1 MFAIDQSRRRLITG
15 MLAGPLTGP
24 LARSLSGSLSG
35 PLSGPVT
42 YASRS
47 VLAAAPLG
55 VTGCAVFKRAVIPM
69 AQLVDQLPNQQ
80 GRNHLIVFLPGAYD
94 SPQDFFDYGFV
105 KAVRDRRLAADIIAI
120 DSHLAYFN
128 NYTIPER
135 MRDDVLLPARQRG
148 YRSIWLVGISL
159 GGLGSLLTTESYP
172 GVTGVV
178 ALAPYVATAEVIA
191 EVKSAGG
198 LAQWRPETSKAS
210 NGWERRLLNWFKR
223 YSAGSV
229 PDTRLLLGYGLQD
242 RFAASLS
249 VLGQTLDPK
258 TVLTQPGGHDWPT
271 WTALWQRMLNGFG
284 HDIAARL
291 S

>member
-1 MFAIDQSRRRLITG
+1 MPALNRMRRRL
-15 MLAGPLTGP
+15 LTI
-24 LARSLSGSLSG
+24 SG
-35 PLSGPVT
+35 PSF
-42 YASRS
+42 
-47 VLAAAPLG
+47 LAAPLLG

-69 AQLVDQLPNQQ
+69 SQIVDQLPDQQ
-80 GRNHLIVFLPGAYD
+80 GRHHLIVFLPGAYD
-94 SPQDFFDYGFV
+94 APQDFFDYGFV

-120 DSHLAYFN
+120 DSHLGYFN

-172 GVTGVV
+172 GVTGVM
-178 ALAPYVATAEVIA
+178 ALAPYIAAEQAIA

-198 LAQWRPETSKAS
+198 LAQWQPQSSTAS
-210 NGWERRLLNWFKR
+210 NGWERRLLAWLKR
-223 YSAGSV
+223 YSAGAV

-242 RFAASLS
+242 RFAPALSLI
-249 VLGQTLDPK
+249 GQTLDPQ
-258 TVLTQPGGHDWPT
+258 TVLTMPGGHDWPT
-271 WTALWQRMLNGFG
+271 WTTLWQRTLDQYG
-284 HDIAARL
+284 HEFAPRL